1 MISSNTEENKFYTM
15 SGKIDLKIFLV
26 QRNMLDLLVLNH
38 IYRLIL
44 FVRLILICMIALI
57 LNLVRVPVAE
67 GSPVVVSEEAVAV
80 VASLH

>member
-1 MISSNTEENKFYTM
+1 
-15 SGKIDLKIFLV
+15 
-26 QRNMLDLLVLNH
+26 MLDLLVLNH
-38 IYRLIL
+38 ISRLIL